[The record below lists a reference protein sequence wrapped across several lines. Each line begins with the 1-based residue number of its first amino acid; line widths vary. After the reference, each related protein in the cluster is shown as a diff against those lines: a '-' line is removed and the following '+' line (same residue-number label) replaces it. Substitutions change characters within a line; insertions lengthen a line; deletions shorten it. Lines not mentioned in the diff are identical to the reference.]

1 MKKIIG
7 LIFIAFATVCY
18 SCYDDT
24 VEMGGVSDD
33 VEIKGLTGIDC
44 ISNHTDCYVI
54 YCDSDRVSITVN
66 GEKLEYILEEDKTMK
81 EYKKTCLKFIRIKP
95 FLVITY
101 DDCPAQDWDVYEI
114 HKLYTP
120 IVPAE
125 IAINLNAHAL
135 SLEKIKEMVGIGG
148 WEVSNHGFTHSRME
162 TVSLQQVHKAGTEK
176 IYGWFTHTFQNGN
189 EIFIGDE
196 SYGILSHGNDEK
208 GQYFNIKPTL
218 AKDYNKGTKIR
229 LSDAQ
234 LEKELISGVSDFE
247 SKTGIKIKHFVY
259 PYTVYD
265 DRTVE
270 RISKYYAS
278 SRAYNGYIN
287 DVKNLKNPGLNAFPF
302 ENKFYLNS
310 ANYICYYNELEI
322 DGILSNV
329 KKNNLMAIQFAHT
342 WANDFS
348 LDKLKYLIDKAQ
360 ELDIEITTRSKIW
373 EYYEL

>member
-7 LIFIAFATVCY
+7 LIFIAFTAICS
-18 SCYDDT
+18 SCSDDT
-24 VEMGGVSDD
+24 VETGGMSGD

-81 EYKKTCLKFIRIKP
+81 EYKKTCLKFIKLKP

-114 HKLYTP
+114 HKSYTP

-125 IAINLNAHAL
+125 IAINLNSHAL
-135 SLEKIKEMVGIGG
+135 SLEKIKEMVEVGG
-148 WEVSNHGFTHSRME
+148 WEVPIMVSVIQGWKAYPCSNCIKQE
-162 TVSLQQVHKAGTEK
+162 LKK
-176 IYGWFTHTFQNGN
+176 IYGWFVHTFQDGN
-189 EIFIGDE
+189 ELFIGDE
-196 SYGILSHGNDEK
+196 TYSISSHGSDEN
-208 GQYFNIKPTL
+208 GQYFNVEPSL
-218 AKDYNKGTKIR
+218 EKDYDKGTKIR
-229 LSDAQ
+229 LSDTQ
-234 LEKELISGVSDFE
+234 LQKELIGGVSDFE
-247 SKTGIKIKHFVY
+247 SKTGIKIEHFVY

-265 DRTVE
+265 DRTIE
-270 RISKYYAS
+270 NISKYYAS
-278 SRAYNGYIN
+278 SRAYNGYTN
-287 DVKNLKNPGLNAFPF
+287 DDKNLKNPGFNIFPF

-342 WANDFS
+342 WASDFS
-348 LDKLKYLIDKAQ
+348 LDKLRYLIDKSR
-360 ELDIEITTRSKIW
+360 ELNIEITTRSKIW
-373 EYYEL
+373 DYYEL